1 MKAIVYHQYGDESV
15 LSLEDV
21 PEPKVSADRALVR
34 IRAAGVNPVDYHVR
48 NGLMDS
54 MLDVQFPVIPGW
66 DMAGTVERIGY
77 TADGFAEGDEVLAYA
92 TMDFLHHGSYA
103 EYIAAPL
110 RTLVRKPVE
119 LSWEEA
125 AALPL
130 AGLTAYQ
137 ALLKVGIEAGQTVLV
152 HGAAGGVGSLGIQIL
167 NILGAKVIG
176 TASADNLDFVEGL
189 GASAIQYGDDI
200 DDAVREHAPDGVDVI
215 VDYYGHGML
224 AASQHLLADGRG
236 PQYMV
241 TVADGRAAIKMGAH
255 VIGVR
260 PDTTH
265 LAQLAAWAAQSRLTV
280 PVTRV
285 LPLAAAADAHRLAAT
300 GHARGKTV
308 LRID

>member
-15 LSLEDV
+15 LALEDV

-34 IRAAGVNPVDYHVR
+34 IHAAGVNPVDYHVR
-48 NGLMDS
+48 NGVMDP
-54 MLDVQFPVIPGW
+54 MLDVQFPVVPGW

-77 TADGFAEGDEVLAYA
+77 TAEGFGKGDEVLGYA
-92 TMDFLHHGSYA
+92 TMDFLHHGTYA

-110 RTLVRKPVE
+110 RTLVHKPAE

-137 ALLKVGIEAGQTVLV
+137 AVLKVGVEAGQTVLV

-167 NILGAKVIG
+167 SILGAKVIG
-176 TASADNLDFVEGL
+176 TASAENLDYVEGL
-189 GASAIQYGDDI
+189 GADAIRYGDGL
-200 DDAVREHAPDGVDVI
+200 DDAVRERAPRGVDVI
-215 VDYYGHGML
+215 VDYYGNGML
-224 AASQHLLADGRG
+224 AASQHLLADGRSA
-236 PQYMV
+236 QHMV

-260 PDTTH
+260 SDTTQ
-265 LAQLAAWAAQSRLTV
+265 LAQLVDWAAQSRLIV

-285 LPLAAAADAHRLAAT
+285 LPLEAAADAHRLAAT

>member
-1 MKAIVYHQYGDESV
+1 MKAIVYHSYGDESV
-15 LSLEDV
+15 LALEEV
-21 PEPKVSADRALVR
+21 PQPKVSADRALVK
-34 IRAAGVNPVDYHVR
+34 IHAAGVNPVDYHVR

-77 TADGFAEGDEVLAYA
+77 TAEGFAEGDEVLGYV
-92 TMDFLHHGSYA
+92 TMDFLHHGTYA

-110 RTLVRKPVE
+110 RTLVRKPE
-119 LSWEEA
+119 ALGWDEA

-137 ALLKVGIEAGQTVLV
+137 ALLKVGIEPGQTVLV

-167 NILGAKVIG
+167 GILGAKVIG
-176 TASADNLDFVEGL
+176 TSSAGNLPFVESL
-189 GASAIQYGDDI
+189 GATAITYGDDL
-200 DDAVREHAPDGVDVI
+200 DSSVRDLAPKGVDVV
-215 VDYYGHGML
+215 VDYYGKGML
-224 AASQHLLADGRG
+224 AASRGLLAEGRG
-236 PQYMV
+236 PEHMV
-241 TVADGRAAIKMGAH
+241 TVADGRAAIGMGAH

-260 PDTTH
+260 PDTGH
-265 LAQLAAWAAQSRLTV
+265 LRQLVEWAAQSRLKV

-285 LPLAAAADAHRLAAT
+285 LPLEAAAEAHRLMAT

-308 LRID
+308 ITVV